1 MDGWVHEQSRHAIRR
16 YAKRAKEARVCRAAK
31 DINVAYERML
41 KSDVKHAFVIDVAT
55 IGNAAAA
62 IQGSPVTTM
71 DIDFMFRKTS
81 TNLRKLKA
89 LAADL
94 DAMILR
100 PFYPASQLYRI
111 TRDRDGLQ
119 LDFMAKIDGI
129 RSYEAMRSR
138 ALLVLF
144 GECEVHVADLR
155 DVIRS
160 KERAGREQDLAVL
173 PIFGA
178 RLQSKK
184 TAELPKKK
192 SALRLES
199 DRALVEQIRRLLA
212 LPPNERTHF
221 LRVRLADGGS
231 AL

>member
-1 MDGWVHEQSRHAIRR
+1 MNAAPMLSLV
-16 YAKRAKEARVCRAAK
+16 ARLLTTHR
-31 DINVAYERML
+31 L
-41 KSDVKHAFVIDVAT
+41 DVVM

-100 PFYPASQLYRI
+100 PYYPASQLYRI

-138 ALLVLF
+138 ALLVQF
-144 GECEVHVADLR
+144 GEYEVRVADLR
-155 DVIRS
+155 DIIRS

-173 PIFGA
+173 PI
-178 RLQSKK
+178 
-184 TAELPKKK
+184 
-192 SALRLES
+192 LRRTLE
-199 DRALVEQIRRLLA
+199 EQE
-212 LPPNERTHF
+212 N
-221 LRVRLADGGS
+221 G
-231 AL
+231 

>member
-1 MDGWVHEQSRHAIRR
+1 MLSLV
-16 YAKRAKEARVCRAAK
+16 ARLLTKHR
-31 DINVAYERML
+31 L
-41 KSDVKHAFVIDVAT
+41 DVVM

-94 DAMILR
+94 VAMILR

-129 RSYEAMRSR
+129 RSYESMRSR
-138 ALLVLF
+138 ALLVQF
-144 GECEVHVADLR
+144 GEYEVRVADLR
-155 DVIRS
+155 DIIRS

-173 PIFGA
+173 PICGG
-178 RLQSKK
+178 RLKSKK
-184 TAELPKKK
+184 TAEPPEQK

-221 LRVRLADGGS
+221 LRVRLAGGGS